1 MDLIS
6 VSMFVTFDGLVLE
19 VLIYFIVC
27 LLYSL
32 ITDFFIEEIE
42 TSIEYSLY
50 FVNTET

>member
-1 MDLIS
+1 
-6 VSMFVTFDGLVLE
+6 MFVTFDALVLE

-32 ITDFFIEEIE
+32 ITDFFIDEIE
-42 TSIEYSLY
+42 TCSEYSLY

>member
-32 ITDFFIEEIE
+32 ITDFFIDEIE

-50 FVNTET
+50 LVNTET